1 MAIITTKEWKDLEC
15 ELIAKGGNLSG
26 IYKITRKSDGRV
38 YIGQSECIVKRIK
51 QHIYNESETN
61 SEKIDGAIQKDSWEN
76 FTYEIELALPEL
88 NTEQLW
94 LAESSYIAR
103 YDSYNKGFNKTK
115 GNHVGKYDHEY
126 FVRKNVVSADVTKF
140 IRDHFKVSYSNK
152 KVLLINLFD
161 EQFVNALKYHD
172 CEVYQISKYFEDQK
186 DLGTYILE
194 ELEGYMG
201 IKFDLIIANPPYGK
215 IGANITKT
223 IIDNIEY
230 DEYINLLPAND
241 YNRNDTKDL
250 YKYVDLDSMISLKGA
265 FKDAAVTTH
274 CARINKKPHRYI
286 SWEEFQIENYIDESL
301 TKYFY
306 ENRNRNHYAIDAAF
320 YPYLSNP
327 VTASFSNKTMLT
339 IWQRDVAN
347 KHLPYKKDANS
358 YKWNVLK
365 SIDDT
370 YFRTNCFA
378 ASTKQSI
385 GAFCIFNTP
394 EEKQNIV
401 DFLYSPN
408 GFRFMSKVFTAMN
421 CDSGIVQLGKFLPK
435 VDWTRAWTVEEILAD
450 YGYTQKEIDE
460 VMADLDNFKGIED

>member
-51 QHIYNESETN
+51 QHINNESETN

-103 YDSYNKGFNKTK
+103 YDSYNNGFNKTK
-115 GNHVGKYDHEY
+115 GNHVGKYDHDV
-126 FVRKNVVSADVTKF
+126 FVRKNVVTAEVTKF
-140 IRDHFKVSYSNK
+140 IRDHFKVSYNNK

-250 YKYVDLDSMISLKGA
+250 YKYVDLDSMTSLKGA

-306 ENRNRNHYAIDAAF
+306 ENHNRSHYAIDAMPNAGQT
-320 YPYLSNP
+320 L
-327 VTASFSNKTMLT
+327 AKAGM
-339 IWQRDVAN
+339 WDVAKTFIIGYRDMN
-347 KHLPYKKDANS
+347 HKHLPYTKNCTT
-358 YKWNVLK
+358 YKWNVEE
-365 SIDDT
+365 SIDMA
-370 YFRTNCFA
+370 YLIANCNTRDNRFMI
-378 ASTKQSI
+378 SQ
-385 GAFCIFNTP
+385 CQFNTAT
-394 EEKQNIV
+394 EKQNFV
-401 DFLYSPN
+401 TFVYTN
-408 GFRFMSKVFTAMN
+408 FRFISKVFTALN
-421 CDSGIVQLGKFLPK
+421 CDGTVRPIAFPK
-435 VDWTRAWTVEEILAD
+435 VDWTRSWTVEEILAD

-460 VMADLDNFKGIED
+460 VMADLDNFKGMED